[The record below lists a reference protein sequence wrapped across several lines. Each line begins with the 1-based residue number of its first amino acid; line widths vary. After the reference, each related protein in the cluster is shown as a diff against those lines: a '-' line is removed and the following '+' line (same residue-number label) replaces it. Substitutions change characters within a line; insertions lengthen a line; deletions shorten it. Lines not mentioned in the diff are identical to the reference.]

1 MESGPAVFAGVAC
14 AAFGAALLL
23 WTGIRAWQ
31 GRPVAE
37 GVRQVTAAALTG
49 CFGLLTACGGVWMLL
64 SG

>member
-1 MESGPAVFAGVAC
+1 MESGPAVFAGVVFTV
-14 AAFGAALLL
+14 FGAVLLM
-23 WTGIRAWQ
+23 WTGTRAWR

-49 CFGLLTACGGVWMLL
+49 GFGLVSGCGGVWMLL